1 MLPHD
6 KVYSRIKPSPLHGI
20 GVFAI
25 KGIPKGTYVF
35 QDENEEMVWISKD
48 KIKNLPKDIKEL
60 YDDFCVVREN
70 ELGCPKNFN
79 QMTSAWFLN
88 NSKNPNMGCD
98 KEYRFFALR
107 DIKKGE
113 ELTLNYATYNEK

>member
-35 QDENEEMVWISKD
+35 QDENEEMVWISKEGLSHNRGL
-48 KIKNLPKDIKEL
+48 I
-60 YDDFCVVREN
+60 
-70 ELGCPKNFN
+70 LGVARGTFQVK
-79 QMTSAWFLN
+79 
-88 NSKNPNMGCD
+88 
-98 KEYRFFALR
+98 R
-107 DIKKGE
+107 
-113 ELTLNYATYNEK
+113 